1 MVSFDKNGYIIDGK
15 PTLLA
20 SGELQYFK
28 LTRGEWKR
36 RLLQIR
42 LSGMNAVS
50 VYFAW
55 NYHEQSEGEWDFSGD
70 RDVEYFLQLAA
81 ECAHPTRS
89 ISPIATDGGT
99 KSRPSSQNTSSAARA
114 RSYSR
119 RSKTNTAIW
128 ARIRRKPTS
137 IICATDCAH
146 AA

>member
-15 PTLLA
+15 PVLLA

-42 LSGMNAVS
+42 LSGLNAVS

-81 ECAHPTRS
+81 ECGLYVVARLGPFICNEWTCGGIPAWLSGKKGVRLRS
-89 ISPIATDGGT
+89 SDPLYLSYCDKWWDKIAPIIA
-99 KSRPSSQNTSSAARA
+99 KYQLVR
-114 RSYSR
+114 
-119 RSKTNTAIW
+119 
-128 ARIRRKPTS
+128 
-137 IICATDCAH
+137 
-146 AA
+146 